1 MKIIFLDIDGVLNHD
16 QWYVSKEYQSL
27 VEDENTELDIDP
39 SCTKRIVE
47 ICRQTNA
54 KIVITSA
61 WRMTWYGTQFR
72 LERGGIPNDLIL
84 DKTPEFFWVTVGNFD
99 RSRSAEINTW
109 LEQHQGEVESYVI
122 IDDQP
127 IAKGEQEKHIVHV
140 NPHVG
145 LTEENK
151 ELAIKILNTNA

>member
-39 SCTKRIVE
+39 SCAKRLVE

-54 KIVITSA
+54 KIVVTSD
-61 WRMTWYGTQFR
+61 WRLSWYGTIMR
-72 LERGGIPNDLIL
+72 LERGGIPQELVL
-84 DKTPEFFWVTVGNFD
+84 DKTPERIWITIPKFD
-99 RSRSAEINTW
+99 RSRGAEINDW
-109 LEQHQGEVESYVI
+109 LEQHPECANYVI
-122 IDDQP
+122 VDDRIDFKENQ
-127 IAKGEQEKHIVHV
+127 KSHFVHV

-151 ELAIKILNTNA
+151 ELAIKILNNEI